1 MDKKS
6 PVMSVIADSTIIG
19 LHDARTLKELAPAL
33 FKFIAEALPQ
43 KMLFLMLRPL
53 EFELRAFCSPPELQQ
68 LCDNYITTDHKDD
81 IWLQRSPVS
90 PDIPVVRHSLYTP
103 RALFHRSRFY
113 KTVMKKIGCE
123 YGTSLVAWR
132 ENTWLGALTIFRTVE
147 QGDFQDDEV
156 PVLQACHLHF
166 QSAIRR
172 IASLQ
177 EEKLASKSLAT
188 LIWNLPTAAIVLDW
202 NLKVLY
208 SNVSSQELTTE
219 WKKGSRLAAVR
230 SSNRFSVPKEIVT
243 AIEERRATLVA
254 LKPNRPK
261 SPNMIALA
269 EVKHPTIAEL
279 TADVSFLP
287 SKSLAISKGTFCVV
301 YHRHHK
307 IPGERDSYDRLANLT
322 RRERDVVL
330 MAASGKNSRQIC
342 KELGTSAVTVRKQLH
357 NAYKKLG
364 INSRF
369 ELMAIFARNP
379 ITSSGQVRA
388 PKDHCDEVK
397 NMSRQRMT
405 QKLL

>member
-1 MDKKS
+1 MAKEPS
-6 PVMSVIADSTIIG
+6 AMSVLPDSTIIG
-19 LHDARTLKELAPAL
+19 LHDARTLRELAPAL
-33 FKFIAEALPQ
+33 FKFIADALPQ
-43 KMLFLMLRPL
+43 EMLFLMLRPL
-53 EFELRAFCSPPELQQ
+53 EFELRAFCSRPELQE

-81 IWLQRSPVS
+81 IWLQRSPIT
-90 PDIPVVRHSLYTP
+90 PDIAVVRHSLYTP
-103 RALFHRSRFY
+103 RALFRRSRFY
-113 KTVMKKIGCE
+113 KQVMKRIGCE

-132 ENTWLGALTIFRTVE
+132 QNDWLGNLTIFRTEE
-147 QGDFQDDEV
+147 QGDFRDDEL
-156 PVLQACHLHF
+156 PVLKACHLHF
-166 QSAIRR
+166 ESAIKR

-208 SNVSSQELTTE
+208 SNASSQELITE

-230 SSNRFSVPKEIVT
+230 SSNHFSVPKEIAT
-243 AIEERRATLVA
+243 AIEEQRAPLVA

-261 SPNMIALA
+261 SPNMISLV
-269 EVKHPTIAEL
+269 EVKHPKIAEL

-301 YHRHHK
+301 FHRHHE
-307 IPGERDSYDRLANLT
+307 IPGERDSYDRLAHLT

-369 ELMAIFARNP
+369 ELMAIFARNS
-379 ITSSGQVRA
+379 ITSSGQTRA
-388 PKDHCDEVK
+388 SK
-397 NMSRQRMT
+397 NQREEIEKSSGQRMT
-405 QKLL
+405 GRLL